1 MNYPRIYSLSTVG
14 IRKHY
19 NQDYLFHEERTDFTG
34 SNGVGKSIVSDLL
47 QLIFISDPDLIEF
60 GTEGM
65 KDELRKSYTLPLS
78 VSEAYAFLNIETSEN
93 AFITVGVCIP
103 NKRTRKLKP
112 FVITRDADTQKPLSE
127 LTFPPEQLLMH
138 KDFIKDGRFLGLDDL
153 IKYLRNSF
161 TLYLSHYTD
170 KEAKERYYSFLYQ
183 KEILPINLSIEKNLQ
198 AFAKII
204 QSFSKAKTLSIT
216 ESRSLQDFLF
226 EGKEKEYQDVFDQ
239 HKANLSN
246 LIDDY
251 RNTESFIQDTTQK
264 QIALS
269 ALKQKDENQKSVH
282 SHFLQ
287 QDVCYAYN
295 QFQSAEAAAK
305 IEKKEYDV
313 LVEERSNLKTRVPRL
328 QALKEKS
335 ELDVKTFKEEQVYF
349 EQYKEAFKIF
359 TQAVKELEQIDQ
371 AKAPNVLDPLH
382 EIDLDPKDYPTEIL
396 VKRIVH
402 FKPLFEAYGSVA
414 GMKQKV
420 TDQLLV
426 IKEHRQK
433 LDILIKEGEEVI
445 QLISLN
451 KKDSIFSQVIERGE
465 RLSSAQEAVLLTL
478 KNVQWG
484 KPLQAS
490 VGDRYVTTLDLLKEG
505 NIEKESNGYW
515 LKLGN
520 LNQFVSPLDKEQLFA
535 DPGKMKQAFA
545 NKKQELEQAIKASQ
559 AELEELLKFEQ
570 GKSFESSKITLNYSL
585 DQRLKDYT
593 AFDELAKTGKL
604 IHDLNKRVA
613 VHEQAKSDAEEHMRM
628 LAQHIPFQIGDIS
641 IEKLAGKLT
650 KTLNEKEIRAKSI
663 SEKLI
668 KESTRLESISKDL
681 IPGKSRQLG
690 EKDKETSAKKKV
702 YIDKDIEAKRLCP
715 SIVIPLDTASEVTE
729 TVLSEAKKNY
739 DRTKENY
746 KLEYKSIIARF
757 EETKEQRNAE
767 INEQSEEHFEF
778 LLLERVLLGPKIR
791 HIDQIAE
798 ALRDANR
805 NRIKMAE
812 AIHQT
817 MLKIFSH
824 TQNKYKE
831 YQSIIRD
838 LNTFFG
844 ERKISNRYYF
854 QIKFKEHP
862 RFKIDWID
870 RLQGQSHAVHKP
882 GELPFGISVE
892 AFIEDFFKEATGYR
906 ERIRLSDLLDPKT
919 YFELEAL
926 LTDENNKEIP
936 GSTGETYTAI
946 VLLGIGRLSKVETSG
961 RKGIKFIILEE
972 TASLDKTNFNTFPN
986 IAGEFGYQ
994 IITMTPRPYGSDSE
1008 HGWYLHHLI
1017 PDVENTDVNCHPCSY
1032 FKTNNDWKDLQ
1043 TYLEAIAR

>member
-1 MNYPRIYSLSTVG
+1 MSYPRIYSLSTVG

-19 NQDYLFHEERTDFTG
+19 NQDYLFHTERTDFTG

-65 KDELRKSYTLPLS
+65 KDELRKSFTLPVA
-78 VSEAYAFLNIETSEN
+78 VSEAYAFLNIETSED

-103 NKRTRKLKP
+103 NKRTRRLKP
-112 FVITRDADTQKPLSE
+112 FVITRDMDTQRPLAE
-127 LTFPPEQLLMH
+127 LTFPPEKLLMH

-153 IKYLRNSF
+153 IKHLRSKC

-183 KEILPINLSIEKNLQ
+183 KEILPINLSIEKNLH

-204 QSFSKAKTLSIT
+204 QSFSKAKTLSI
-216 ESRSLQDFLF
+216 EKSRSLQDFLF
-226 EGKEKEYQDVFDQ
+226 EGKEKEYQEVFDQ

-251 RNTESFIQDTTQK
+251 RNTESFIQDITQK

-269 ALKQKDENQKSVH
+269 GLKQKDENQNTAH
-282 SHFLQ
+282 GLFLQ
-287 QDVCYAYN
+287 RDVCYAYN
-295 QFQSAEAAAK
+295 QFQAADDSAS
-305 IEKKEYDV
+305 ILRKEYDQ
-313 LVEERSNLKTRVPRL
+313 LSQEQSALQNRIPRLEKLKTN
-328 QALKEKS
+328 A
-335 ELDVKTFKEEQVYF
+335 ELDVKTFKDNQAYF
-349 EQYKEAFKIF
+349 EQYKEALKVCLR
-359 TQAVKELEQIDQ
+359 AKDELEQIE
-371 AKAPNVLDPLH
+371 KAIAPMVSESLQ
-382 EIDLDPKDYPTEIL
+382 EIDLNPEDYPTEIL
-396 VKRIVH
+396 VKRIAH
-402 FKPLFEAYGSVA
+402 FKPLFETYGSVA

-420 TDQLLV
+420 TDQLHVLQ
-426 IKEHRQK
+426 EHKQK
-433 LDILIKEGEEVI
+433 MGALIKEGEEVI

-451 KKDSIFSQVIERGE
+451 KKDSIFSQVIECGDT
-465 RLSSAQEAVLLTL
+465 LSVAQEAVLLTL

-484 KPLQAS
+484 KPIQAQ
-490 VGDRYVTTLDLLKEG
+490 VGDRYVTTLDLLKEE
-505 NIEKESNGYW
+505 NIEKDHNGYW
-515 LKLGN
+515 LRLGN
-520 LNQFVSPLDKEQLFA
+520 LNQFVSPLDKEQMFA

-545 NKKQELEQAIKASQ
+545 LKKQELEQALKTSRS
-559 AELEELLKFEQ
+559 ELEELLKFEQ
-570 GKSFESSKITLNYSL
+570 GKSFESSKTTIDYSL
-585 DQRLKDYT
+585 DQQLKDYT
-593 AFDELAKTGKL
+593 AFEELAKTGKL

-613 VHEQAKSDAEEHMRM
+613 AHEQTKTFAEEQMRV
-628 LAQHIPFQIGDIS
+628 LAQHIPFQIKDIS
-641 IEKLAGKLT
+641 IEKLANKLN
-650 KTLNEKEIRAKSI
+650 KTLNEKEVRTRGI
-663 SEKLI
+663 SEQLV

-681 IPGKSRQLG
+681 IPSKSRQLG
-690 EKDKETSAKKKV
+690 EKDDETSTKKKG
-702 YIDKDIEAKRLCP
+702 YINKDIEAKRLFP
-715 SIVIPLDTASEVTE
+715 SIVIPLYTASEVSE
-729 TVLSEAKKNY
+729 TVLSEAKKSY
-739 DRTKENY
+739 DRAKENY
-746 KLEYKSIIARF
+746 KLEYKSIISQF
-757 EETKEQRNAE
+757 EETKEQRNVE
-767 INEQSEEHFEF
+767 INEQSEEQFEF

-791 HIDQIAE
+791 HIDQISE

-805 NRIKMAE
+805 TRIKMAE

-870 RLQGQSHAVHKP
+870 QLQGQSHAVHKP

-1008 HGWYLHHLI
+1008 YGWYLHHLI
-1017 PDVENTDVNCHPCSY
+1017 PDAENTDINCEPCSY
-1032 FKTNNDWKDLQ
+1032 FKTNNYWKDLQ
-1043 TYLEAIAR
+1043 TYLEAVK